1 MDIGL
6 PFMLDLTPN
15 TLCAMLVVVAMLILA
30 SITQLLL
37 RSRLSED
44 GYLELKQRIN
54 SWWVMVG
61 VVFTAL
67 MIGPNAS
74 LIFFT
79 ILSFIALREFFSI
92 LPVRVTDRRLILALY
107 LAVPLQYYWVGMGWY
122 GMFIV
127 FIPVYLFLLIPF
139 GLLML
144 GETKGFI
151 RAVGSYQW
159 ATMTTVFAISHVAYL
174 LMLPAEENPA
184 GGGVGLV
191 IYLVQKVRQP
201 QDCAGH
207 QPEQDLG
214 GLYRRRG
221 HHHPVRRAAC
231 ALADATA
238 LVAGPWRRPADRPG
252 RLYWRPDR
260 VSGQA
265 RPAHQGHQPAD
276 SGPRRHS
283 RPYRQPDVHRAAVLP
298 LPRLHH
304 LLRSPCPCSSACPN
318 SCSFC

>member
-1 MDIGL
+1 
-6 PFMLDLTPN
+6 
-15 TLCAMLVVVAMLILA
+15 
-30 SITQLLL
+30 
-37 RSRLSED
+37 
-44 GYLELKQRIN
+44 
-54 SWWVMVG
+54 MVG

-67 MIGPNAS
+67 MIGPTAS

-191 IYLVQKVRQP
+191 IYLVFLTQFNDVAQYIWGKKFGNRKIVP
-201 QDCAGH
+201 AISPNKTWAGF
-207 QPEQDLG
+207 LG
-214 GLYRRRG
+214 GVATTTLFG
-221 HHHPVRRAAC
+221 
-231 ALADATA
+231 ALLA
-238 LVAGPWRRPADRPG
+238 PW
-252 RLYWRPDR
+252 LT
-260 VSGQA
+260 
-265 RPAHQGHQPAD
+265 
-276 SGPRRHS
+276 
-283 RPYRQPDVHRAAVLP
+283 P
-298 LPRLHH
+298 LPWWLGLGAG
-304 LLRSPCPCSSACPN
+304 LLIGLAGFIGDLTVSAVKRDLRIKDTSQLIPGHGGILDRID
-318 SCSFC
+318 SLMYTAPLFFHFLVYTTY

>member
-15 TLCAMLVVVAMLILA
+15 TLNAMLVVVAMLVIA
-30 SITQLLL
+30 SITQLIL
-37 RSRLSED
+37 RPRLSDD

-67 MIGPNAS
+67 MIGPTAS
-74 LIFFT
+74 LVFFT

-107 LAVPLQYYWVGMGWY
+107 LAVPLQYYWVGLGWY

-174 LMLPAEENPA
+174 LMLPADENPA

-191 IYLVQKVRQP
+191 LYLVFLTQFNDVAQYIWGKKFGNRKIVP
-201 QDCAGH
+201 AISPNKTWAGF
-207 QPEQDLG
+207 LG
-214 GLYRRRG
+214 G
-221 HHHPVRRAAC
+221 V
-231 ALADATA
+231 ATTTV
-238 LVAGPWRRPADRPG
+238 LG
-252 RLYWRPDR
+252 
-260 VSGQA
+260 
-265 RPAHQGHQPAD
+265 
-276 SGPRRHS
+276 
-283 RPYRQPDVHRAAVLP
+283 AVLAP
-298 LPRLHH
+298 G
-304 LLRSPCPCSSACPN
+304 
-318 SCSFC
+318 

>member
-67 MIGPNAS
+67 MIGPTAS

-127 FIPVYLFLLIPF
+127 FIPVYLFLFVLYYSISAAAGVVYRGPIISVVMVFVFWFLCFVVGTAKDLIEGLEVRPSTVYSIIATDE
-139 GLLML
+139 GLL
-144 GETKGFI
+144 
-151 RAVGSYQW
+151 
-159 ATMTTVFAISHVAYL
+159 AINMMGHVHAWS
-174 LMLPAEENPA
+174 ES
-184 GGGVGLV
+184 
-191 IYLVQKVRQP
+191 
-201 QDCAGH
+201 
-207 QPEQDLG
+207 
-214 GLYRRRG
+214 
-221 HHHPVRRAAC
+221 RAAWEPVFSETEQQRQNMPGF
-231 ALADATA
+231 AR
-238 LVAGPWRRPADRPG
+238 VAMRMQAGFPA
-252 RLYWRPDR
+252 
-260 VSGQA
+260 
-265 RPAHQGHQPAD
+265 
-276 SGPRRHS
+276 RH
-283 RPYRQPDVHRAAVLP
+283 A
-298 LPRLHH
+298 
-304 LLRSPCPCSSACPN
+304 
-318 SCSFC
+318 

>member
-1 MDIGL
+1 
-6 PFMLDLTPN
+6 
-15 TLCAMLVVVAMLILA
+15 
-30 SITQLLL
+30 
-37 RSRLSED
+37 
-44 GYLELKQRIN
+44 
-54 SWWVMVG
+54 
-61 VVFTAL
+61 
-67 MIGPNAS
+67 
-74 LIFFT
+74 
-79 ILSFIALREFFSI
+79 
-92 LPVRVTDRRLILALY
+92 
-107 LAVPLQYYWVGMGWY
+107 
-122 GMFIV
+122 
-127 FIPVYLFLLIPF
+127 
-139 GLLML
+139 ML

-191 IYLVQKVRQP
+191 IYLVFLTQFNDVAQYIWGKKFGNRKIVP
-201 QDCAGH
+201 AISPNKTWAGFIGGVATTTLFGALLA
-207 QPEQDLG
+207 PWLTPLPWWLGLGAGLLIGLAGFIGDLNVCSSD
-214 GLYRRRG
+214 L
-221 HHHPVRRAAC
+221 
-231 ALADATA
+231 
-238 LVAGPWRRPADRPG
+238 
-252 RLYWRPDR
+252 R

>member
-15 TLCAMLVVVAMLILA
+15 TLCAMLVVVAMLVIA
-30 SITQLLL
+30 SVTQLLL
-37 RSRLSED
+37 RSRLSAD

-127 FIPVYLFLLIPF
+127 FIPVYLFLL
-139 GLLML
+139 
-144 GETKGFI
+144 
-151 RAVGSYQW
+151 
-159 ATMTTVFAISHVAYL
+159 
-174 LMLPAEENPA
+174 
-184 GGGVGLV
+184 
-191 IYLVQKVRQP
+191 
-201 QDCAGH
+201 
-207 QPEQDLG
+207 
-214 GLYRRRG
+214 
-221 HHHPVRRAAC
+221 
-231 ALADATA
+231 
-238 LVAGPWRRPADRPG
+238 
-252 RLYWRPDR
+252 
-260 VSGQA
+260 
-265 RPAHQGHQPAD
+265 
-276 SGPRRHS
+276 
-283 RPYRQPDVHRAAVLP
+283 
-298 LPRLHH
+298 
-304 LLRSPCPCSSACPN
+304 
-318 SCSFC
+318 

>member
-15 TLCAMLVVVAMLILA
+15 TLNAMLVVVAMLVIA
-30 SITQLLL
+30 SITQLIL
-37 RSRLSED
+37 RPRLSDD

-107 LAVPLQYYWVGMGWY
+107 LAVPLQYYWVGLGWY

-174 LMLPAEENPA
+174 LMLPADENPA

-191 IYLVQKVRQP
+191 LYLVFLTQFNDVAQYIWGKKFGNRKIVP
-201 QDCAGH
+201 AISPNKTWAGF
-207 QPEQDLG
+207 LG
-214 GLYRRRG
+214 G
-221 HHHPVRRAAC
+221 V
-231 ALADATA
+231 ATTT
-238 LVAGPWRRPADRPG
+238 LLG
-252 RLYWRPDR
+252 
-260 VSGQA
+260 
-265 RPAHQGHQPAD
+265 
-276 SGPRRHS
+276 
-283 RPYRQPDVHRAAVLP
+283 AVLAPWLTPIGWGLGLAAGLLIGLAGFIGDLTVSAVKRDLRIKDTSQLIPGQGGILDRIDSLMYTAP
-298 LPRLHH
+298 LFFHFLVYTTY
-304 LLRSPCPCSSACPN
+304 
-318 SCSFC
+318 